1 MSKRCEYVLGQA
13 GRRLNEP
20 IHVQSF
26 EHLSQLF
33 QTAVANKSASMGN
46 IDEGALVM
54 IDFFAPWCGP
64 CKAVA
69 PVYHEIATKTPS
81 SLVTFLK
88 IDCDDCDDIARS
100 FDIEAY
106 PTFKLF
112 RVFPPKNVKDSENDQ
127 SDSNEKR
134 KSLGIN
140 VKELYSVKGIP
151 KPFGRVIAEQIFKN
165 LSSDEEETYER
176 TQKRMED
183 DVTAAAEGSTI
194 DGVSAMDVAALS
206 TLPLMHVMM
215 RHPMVSSETRE
226 QQGLNILEPD
236 LPFDLS
242 GHPQTRSHIAQLM
255 IARMEKD
262 TKLYV
267 RVRARSARILVVS
280 LSQHF

>member
-1 MSKRCEYVLGQA
+1 M
-13 GRRLNEP
+13 
-20 IHVQSF
+20 
-26 EHLSQLF
+26 
-33 QTAVANKSASMGN
+33 
-46 IDEGALVM
+46 M

-69 PVYHEIATKTPS
+69 PVYHELATKTPS

-100 FDIEAY
+100 FDIQAF

-112 RVFPPKNVKDSENDQ
+112 RVFPPKKVDEEQ
-127 SDSNEKR
+127 SDNK
-134 KSLGIN
+134 KNSLGIN

-151 KPFGRVIAEQIFKN
+151 KPFGRVIAEEIFKHLN
-165 LSSDEEETYER
+165 SDEEEAFDR

-183 DVTAAAEGSTI
+183 DVKAAAEGSTI
-194 DGVSAMDVAALS
+194 DGLSAMDVAALS

-267 RVRARSARILVVS
+267 RVRA
-280 LSQHF
+280 

>member
-1 MSKRCEYVLGQA
+1 MDTIVSLSKRCEYVLGQA

-69 PVYHEIATKTPS
+69 PVYHELATKTPS

-100 FDIEAY
+100 FDIQAF

-112 RVFPPKNVKDSENDQ
+112 RVFPPKKVEGDEEQ
-127 SDSNEKR
+127 SDNK
-134 KSLGIN
+134 KNSLGIN

-151 KPFGRVIAEQIFKN
+151 KPFGRVIAEEIFKHLN
-165 LSSDEEETYER
+165 SDEEEAFDR

-183 DVTAAAEGSTI
+183 DVKAAVRTI
-194 DGVSAMDVAALS
+194 DQWLAQKLS
-206 TLPLMHVMM
+206 LTI
-215 RHPMVSSETRE
+215 SSSVLTNVGEFTR
-226 QQGLNILEPD
+226 
-236 LPFDLS
+236 
-242 GHPQTRSHIAQLM
+242 
-255 IARMEKD
+255 
-262 TKLYV
+262 
-267 RVRARSARILVVS
+267 
-280 LSQHF
+280 